1 MATMEERSLGTGAE
15 HALPLEGPHGE
26 RRRRAQDVLAAQ
38 DAYLERLE
46 TTLAE
51 QLQHLASEVAQSVAL
66 AEAAGSGRGDA
77 DAIAAMQ
84 AQYESLKQQFHSLDV
99 ESQALRQQLEQA
111 QVARAKSEQEL
122 RVRDALL
129 KEVQSHDE
137 QRRVELATL
146 REQLADLQ
154 AQLAAARARMQLLD
168 KETEDQRE
176 QLEAQLEETK
186 AQRRRIARE
195 FKAQRAAHLGELDE
209 RKAELERLSSA
220 RHAQLEGE
228 LEQLRAELAQAQ
240 QLHATELATS
250 QDSAAHRADPAE
262 VRELT
267 RQVERLEKQLAAAE
281 AKLADRP
288 AGEGG
293 DSRKRDDLQ
302 RRFEMAV
309 EEVREL
315 KRTNAEL
322 ENKLKHRGGGSSPAA
337 AVGGGGLNWEAQK
350 QKLLASLE
358 ADTDDDEEAREE
370 RASIEGTI
378 QITDRVV
385 AQKDREI
392 EALREQLQQ
401 LSGGGGTRS
410 AAINELL
417 DSDEIIR
424 QEREKLAA
432 LQQEWRQKIGEA
444 EIEISVQR
452 AKLARERAEL
462 DEKLRVLQL
471 DQDSRPSG
479 AAGEDTVEMAKP
491 TRGKWLARLGLKDL
505 DEQDKKP

>member
-66 AEAAGSGRGDA
+66 AEAAHAGSGDA

-84 AQYESLKQQFHSLDV
+84 AQYDSLKHQFHSLDA
-99 ESQALRQQLEQA
+99 ESQSLRQQLEQA

-129 KEVQSHDE
+129 KDLQAGDE

-154 AQLAAARARMQLLD
+154 AQLAAARMRMQTLD
-168 KETEDQRE
+168 KETEEQRE

-228 LEQLRAELAQAQ
+228 LQQLKAELAQAQ

-267 RQVERLEKQLAAAE
+267 RQVEQLETKLAAAE
-281 AKLADRP
+281 AKLADRS
-288 AGEGG
+288 AGEG
-293 DSRKRDDLQ
+293 DPRKRDDLQ

-315 KRTNAEL
+315 KRANAEL
-322 ENKLKHRGGGSSPAA
+322 ENKLRSRGGGSSPAA

-370 RASIEGTI
+370 RASIQGTI

-392 EALREQLQQ
+392 EALKEQLEH
-401 LSGGGGTRS
+401 LSGSSGVRS

-424 QEREKLAA
+424 QEREKLVA
-432 LQQEWRQKIGEA
+432 LQLEWRQKIGEA

-452 AKLARERAEL
+452 AKLARERSEL

-479 AAGEDTVEMAKP
+479 TAGDDTVEIAKP
-491 TRGKWLARLGLKDL
+491 ARGKWLARLGLKDL
-505 DEQDKKP
+505 DEPGNNK

>member
-1 MATMEERSLGTGAE
+1 MATMEERSLGTGAD
-15 HALPLEGPHGE
+15 HAPPLEGPHGE
-26 RRRRAQDVLAAQ
+26 RRRRAQDMLAAQ

-46 TTLAE
+46 ATLAE
-51 QLQHLASEVAQSVAL
+51 QLQQLASEVAQSVAL
-66 AEAAGSGRGDA
+66 AEAANAGRGDA
-77 DAIAAMQ
+77 DAIAAMR
-84 AQYESLKQQFHSLDV
+84 AQYEALKQQFTALEA
-99 ESQALRQQLEQA
+99 ESQSLRQELEQT

-129 KEVQSHDE
+129 KDMQASDE
-137 QRRVELATL
+137 QRRVDLATL

-154 AQLAAARARMQLLD
+154 AQLTAARNRMQSLD
-168 KETEDQRE
+168 KEAEEQRE
-176 QLEAQLEETK
+176 QLEARLEETK

-195 FKAQRAAHLGELDE
+195 FKQQRAEHLAELDE
-209 RKAELERLSSA
+209 RKAELERLGTT
-220 RHAQLEGE
+220 RNTQLET
-228 LEQLRAELAQAQ
+228 ELAQLKAK
-240 QLHATELATS
+240 LAEAESRYAAEFANPS
-250 QDSAAHRADPAE
+250 QAVGGVDPAE

-267 RQVERLEKQLAAAE
+267 RQVELLETKLAAAE
-281 AKLADRP
+281 AKLSERP
-288 AGEGG
+288 ATDGG

-315 KRTNAEL
+315 KRANADL
-322 ENKLKHRGGGSSPAA
+322 ENKLKQRGGSSSPAPV
-337 AVGGGGLNWEAQK
+337 VGGGGLNWEAQK

-358 ADTDDDEEAREE
+358 ADSDDDDEEAREE

-392 EALREQLQQ
+392 EDLRAQLEQLTGR
-401 LSGGGGTRS
+401 GGANS

-417 DSDEIIR
+417 DGDEIIR
-424 QEREKLAA
+424 QEREKLVA

-462 DEKLRVLQL
+462 DEKIRQLQL
-471 DQDSRPSG
+471 DQDSRPAG
-479 AAGEDTVEMAKP
+479 ATGEDTVEMAKP
-491 TRGKWLARLGLKDL
+491 ARGKWLARLGLKDI
-505 DEQDKKP
+505 DDQGKKP

>member
-66 AEAAGSGRGDA
+66 AEAAGSGRGDT
-77 DAIAAMQ
+77 DAVAAMQ
-84 AQYESLKQQFHSLDV
+84 AQYESLKQQFQALDAESL
-99 ESQALRQQLEQA
+99 ALRQQLEQA

-154 AQLAAARARMQLLD
+154 AQLTAARTRMQSLD
-168 KETEDQRE
+168 KETEEQRE

-195 FKAQRAAHLGELDE
+195 FKAQRAAHLGELEE
-209 RKAELERLSSA
+209 RKAELDRLSSA
-220 RHAQLEGE
+220 RHAELEGE
-228 LEQLRAELAQAQ
+228 LEQLRAELQRAQ
-240 QLHATELATS
+240 QRHAVELDAS
-250 QDSAAHRADPAE
+250 ENNPVRGADPAE

-267 RQVERLEKQLAAAE
+267 RQVELLETKLAAAE

-288 AGEGG
+288 SGEG
-293 DSRKRDDLQ
+293 DSRKREDLQ

-322 ENKLKHRGGGSSPAA
+322 ENKLKHRGGGGSPAA

-358 ADTDDDEEAREE
+358 ADTDDDEDAREE

-392 EALREQLQQ
+392 EALREQLEQ

-424 QEREKLAA
+424 QEREKLVA

-491 TRGKWLARLGLKDL
+491 ARGKWLARLGLKDL
-505 DEQDKKP
+505 DDQDKKS